1 MIIKELKILDNNV
14 IKEIREVEE
23 ECKKHDGLKGNMYLD
38 TSLNFNKDIK
48 SIFLAYQKE
57 KLVGFLFMFIPT
69 QQEAEIYAYTLPE
82 YRQRGIFRNLLE
94 KAQAEL
100 INHNIHD
107 ILIVCENGFLHGK
120 EITKR
125 VNAEYEF
132 TEYVLKYIQNDNS
145 ILKDKSYRT
154 KLCTPTLK
162 DLEELISMSQ
172 LIYEENYEDSK
183 SMILNTL
190 ESESRNQYT
199 IMFDNKFIG
208 IGGANAEDNEIS
220 IFGLGI
226 LPEYQGRG
234 FGRELLH
241 QIVSDLLK
249 KNYKNI
255 TLEVNSNNK
264 RAFNLYKSS
273 GFEIKTAI
281 DYYRKK
287 I

>member
-1 MIIKELKILDNNV
+1 MLIKELKILDNNV

-23 ECKKHDGLKGNMYLD
+23 ECKKHDGLKENICLD
-38 TSLNFNKDIK
+38 ASLNFNKDIK

-57 KLVGFLFMFIPT
+57 KLIGFLFMFVPT

-82 YRQRGIFRNLLE
+82 YRQCGIFRNLLE

-107 ILIVCENGFLHGK
+107 ILIVCEKGFLHGK
-120 EITKR
+120 EITKK

-132 TEYVLKYIQNDNS
+132 TEYALKYIQNDNS
-145 ILKDKSYRT
+145 ILKDKLYRA
-154 KLCTPTLK
+154 KLCTPTLE
-162 DLEELISMSQ
+162 DLEELVSMSQ

-199 IMFDNKFIG
+199 IMFNNRFIG
-208 IGGANAEDNEIS
+208 IGGANEEDNEIS

-226 LPEYQGRG
+226 LPEYQGKG
-234 FGRELLH
+234 FGRELLY
-241 QIVSDLLK
+241 QIISDLLK
-249 KNYKNI
+249 KNHKNI
-255 TLEVNSNNK
+255 TLEVNSNNE
-264 RAFNLYKSS
+264 RAFNLYRSS
-273 GFEIKTAI
+273 GFEIKTAF